1 MTQDQID
8 LAVFIA
14 AGGTI
19 AFFIGKF
26 KIAEWK
32 SNREAKQIKKELD
45 VKKELDEEGF
55 ADVNSGGCLIMAVVL
70 LFGLFQIFIGFA
82 GIEDEFGFWWMI
94 AAIAAL
100 FIARLT
106 FPISIGV
113 FYYAVNQWD
122 WDWYWAAL
130 FAFPMVALQVI
141 AYSADTITSALKMFR
156 KR

>member
-1 MTQDQID
+1 MTQDQIA
-8 LAVFIA
+8 LTVFIA

-32 SNREAKQIKKELD
+32 SNRETKQMKKELN
-45 VKKELDEEGF
+45 EEGL
-55 ADVNSGGCLIMAVVL
+55 ADVNGGGCLIMAVVL
-70 LFGLFQIFIGFA
+70 LFGLFQIFIGLA

-141 AYSADTITSALKMFR
+141 AYSADAITSVMKMFR
-156 KR
+156 NR

>member
-1 MTQDQID
+1 MTQDQI
-8 LAVFIA
+8 AMTVFIA

-32 SNREAKQIKKELD
+32 SNRETKQMKQETTKDELD
-45 VKKELDEEGF
+45 FNG
-55 ADVNSGGCLIMAVVL
+55 GGCLIMAVVL
-70 LFGLFQIFIGFA
+70 LFGLFQIFIGLA

-100 FIARLT
+100 SIARLT

-141 AYSADTITSALKMFR
+141 AYSADAITSVMKMFR
-156 KR
+156 NR

>member
-1 MTQDQID
+1 MTQDQIA
-8 LAVFIA
+8 LTVFIA

-32 SNREAKQIKKELD
+32 SNQEAKRMKQETTKEEFMD
-45 VKKELDEEGF
+45 GE
-55 ADVNSGGCLIMAVVL
+55 GGCLIMAVLL
-70 LFGLFQIFIGFA
+70 LFGVFQLFIGLA

-94 AAIAAL
+94 SAIAAL
-100 FIARLT
+100 SIARLT

-141 AYSADTITSALKMFR
+141 AYSADAITSVMKMFR
-156 KR
+156 NR

>member
-1 MTQDQID
+1 MTQDQIA
-8 LAVFIA
+8 LTVFIA
-14 AGGTI
+14 AGATI

-32 SNREAKQIKKELD
+32 SNRETKQMKQETTKDELD
-45 VKKELDEEGF
+45 VNG
-55 ADVNSGGCLIMAVVL
+55 GGCLIMAVVL
-70 LFGLFQIFIGFA
+70 LFGLFQIFIGLA

-141 AYSADTITSALKMFR
+141 AYSADAITSVMKMFR

>member
-1 MTQDQID
+1 MTQDQI
-8 LAVFIA
+8 AMTVFIA

-32 SNREAKQIKKELD
+32 SNRETKQMKQETTKDELD
-45 VKKELDEEGF
+45 VNG
-55 ADVNSGGCLIMAVVL
+55 GGCLIMAVVL
-70 LFGLFQIFIGFA
+70 LFGLFQIFIGLA

-100 FIARLT
+100 SIARLT

-130 FAFPMVALQVI
+130 FAFPMVALQVM
-141 AYSADTITSALKMFR
+141 AYSADAITSVMKMFR
-156 KR
+156 NR

>member
-1 MTQDQID
+1 MTQDQI
-8 LAVFIA
+8 AMTVFIA

-26 KIAEWK
+26 KISEWK
-32 SNREAKQIKKELD
+32 SNREAKRMKQEATKD
-45 VKKELDEEGF
+45 GF
-55 ADVNSGGCLIMAVVL
+55 IDGNGGCLIMAVVL
-70 LFGLFQIFIGFA
+70 LFGLFQIFIGLA

-94 AAIAAL
+94 AASAAL

-141 AYSADTITSALKMFR
+141 AYSADAITSVMKTFR
-156 KR
+156 NR

>member
-1 MTQDQID
+1 MTQDQI
-8 LAVFIA
+8 AMTVFIA

-32 SNREAKQIKKELD
+32 SNRETKQMKQETTKDELD
-45 VKKELDEEGF
+45 VNG
-55 ADVNSGGCLIMAVVL
+55 GGCLIMAVVL
-70 LFGLFQIFIGFA
+70 LFGLFQIFIGLA

-100 FIARLT
+100 SIARLT

-141 AYSADTITSALKMFR
+141 AYSADAITSVMKMFR
-156 KR
+156 NR

>member
-1 MTQDQID
+1 MTQDQI
-8 LAVFIA
+8 AMTVFIA

-32 SNREAKQIKKELD
+32 SNREAKQMKKELN
-45 VKKELDEEGF
+45 EEGF
-55 ADVNSGGCLIMAVVL
+55 ADVNGGGYLIMAVVL
-70 LFGLFQIFIGFA
+70 LFGLFQIFIGLA
-82 GIEDEFGFWWMI
+82 GIKDEFGFWWMI

-100 FIARLT
+100 SIARLT

-141 AYSADTITSALKMFR
+141 AYSADAITSVMKMFR
-156 KR
+156 NR

>member
-1 MTQDQID
+1 MTQDQI
-8 LAVFIA
+8 AMTVFIA

-32 SNREAKQIKKELD
+32 SNREAKRMKKELN
-45 VKKELDEEGF
+45 EEGF
-55 ADVNSGGCLIMAVVL
+55 ADVNGGGCLIMAVVL
-70 LFGLFQIFIGFA
+70 LFGLFQIFIGLA

-141 AYSADTITSALKMFR
+141 AYSADAITSVMKIFR
-156 KR
+156 NR

>member
-1 MTQDQID
+1 MTQDQIA
-8 LAVFIA
+8 LTVFIA

-32 SNREAKQIKKELD
+32 SNREAKRMKKELN
-45 VKKELDEEGF
+45 EEGL
-55 ADVNSGGCLIMAVVL
+55 ADVNGGGCLIMAVVL
-70 LFGLFQIFIGFA
+70 LFGLFQIFIGLA

-100 FIARLT
+100 SIARLT

-141 AYSADTITSALKMFR
+141 AYSADAITSVMKMFR
-156 KR
+156 NR